1 MYSQLANPY
10 TGYTYYHFS
19 GIKRA
24 VDASKEIRAYLERTK
39 QAVANKAPSEAW
51 KSLRNLAKS
60 YGALVPGS
68 AIAIDWAFDSVE
80 PVFEE
85 HRPEAVTILTKA
97 QQEIDDIMKTKDEL
111 TNTELASRILQVIGK
126 HVNEIGRLGGKT
138 VTPFLQPVK
147 DRLPDKAY
155 LVEKADQSV
164 GMFKG
169 YFGKRKE

>member
-111 TNTELASRILQVIGK
+111 TNTELASRILQ
-126 HVNEIGRLGGKT
+126 EIGRLGGKT